1 MSLVTDYINNEAIF
15 SFTSET
21 AFTLP
26 SYNSRNVITLKNLS
40 APALTLT
47 AAGSELIDGNS
58 TYVLGGN
65 STAKI
70 VRGEAGWVVSE
81 GSDSSITGAL
91 TVSNATESTS
101 ITTGS
106 IITAGGVGM
115 TKALWVGGLANVAGV
130 VTAAATTE
138 ATVGGLGSLI
148 TAGGIYSAKKVI
160 TASTFE
166 NVTGAINYN
175 LATQG
180 AGTAYALTNTAAKV
194 DLGTTDPV
202 VVLDKAGTYLILAQ
216 VQLEYTGAT
225 VAAETASVKVR
236 RTNNTAADVSS
247 VVVVDL
253 PVATTLT
260 HTYGVVSIPPI
271 VYTTALTNDSLEIFA
286 NVSAALGAGTI
297 DASATGTK
305 IQAVRLY

>member
-1 MSLVTDYINNEAIF
+1 M
-15 SFTSET
+15 
-21 AFTLP
+21 
-26 SYNSRNVITLKNLS
+26 
-40 APALTLT
+40 
-47 AAGSELIDGNS
+47 
-58 TYVLGGN
+58 
-65 STAKI
+65 
-70 VRGEAGWVVSE
+70 
-81 GSDSSITGAL
+81 
-91 TVSNATESTS
+91 
-101 ITTGS
+101 
-106 IITAGGVGM
+106 
-115 TKALWVGGLANVAGV
+115 
-130 VTAAATTE
+130 
-138 ATVGGLGSLI
+138 
-148 TAGGIYSAKKVI
+148 
-160 TASTFE
+160 
-166 NVTGAINYN
+166 
-175 LATQG
+175 
-180 AGTAYALTNTAAKV
+180 
-194 DLGTTDPV
+194 GTTDPV

-305 IQAVRLY
+305 IQAIRLY